1 MIRKDIKQFIATLP
15 SDVILVAA
23 TKYGD
28 VNDLKDLYSNGVS
41 NFGENRVDAF
51 LTKYEALKDLIT
63 IPIHYIKVDE
73 IENYSTYL
81 NILLLGRSQSGK
93 WHFIGHLQRNKAH
106 LVLDKIDCLHSL
118 DSLELVKTINKYRL
132 SPLNCFVEV
141 SINLEENKNGVPYY
155 EVKNFIKEC
164 LQYPNVNIV
173 GLMMMAIA
181 NSDEESLHQQF
192 RKLKELK
199 DNLEKELNI
208 SLPYLSMGMSDD
220 YQIAI
225 MEGATHIRLGRV
237 LFNQDR
243 N

>member
-1 MIRKDIKQFIATLP
+1 MIRKDIKEFLNTLP
-15 SDVILVAA
+15 KDITLVGA

-28 VNDLKDLYSNGVS
+28 IDDLKELYSNGVF

-51 LTKYEALKDLIT
+51 LNKYEALKDLDI
-63 IPIHYIKVDE
+63 
-73 IENYSTYL
+73 
-81 NILLLGRSQSGK
+81 K

-106 LVLDKIDCLHSL
+106 LILDKIDYLHSL

-132 SPLNCFVEV
+132 SPLNCFIEV

-155 EVKNFIKEC
+155 EVKDFIKEC
-164 LQYPNVNIV
+164 LKYPKVNIV
-173 GLMMMAIA
+173 GLMMMSVA
-181 NSDEESLHQQF
+181 NSSEESLHNQF

-220 YQIAI
+220 YKVAVA
-225 MEGATHIRLGRV
+225 EGATHIRLGRV

>member
-28 VNDLKDLYSNGVS
+28 VNDLKDLFSSGVS

-51 LTKYEALKDLIT
+51 LSKYEALKDLDI
-63 IPIHYIKVDE
+63 
-73 IENYSTYL
+73 S
-81 NILLLGRSQSGK
+81 

-106 LVLDKIDCLHSL
+106 LVLDKIDYLHSL

-155 EVKNFIKEC
+155 EVKDFVKEC
-164 LQYPNVNIV
+164 LKYPNVNIV
-173 GLMMMAIA
+173 GLMMMAVA
-181 NSDEESLHQQF
+181 QSSEESLHQQF

-237 LFNQDR
+237 LFDR
-243 N
+243 

>member
-1 MIRKDIKQFIATLP
+1 MIRKDIKEFLNTLP
-15 SDVILVAA
+15 KSITLVAA

-28 VNDLKDLYSNGVS
+28 VDDLKELYSNGVF

-51 LTKYEALKDLIT
+51 LNKYEALKDL
-63 IPIHYIKVDE
+63 
-73 IENYSTYL
+73 
-81 NILLLGRSQSGK
+81 NIK

-106 LVLDKIDCLHSL
+106 LILDKIDYLHSL

-155 EVKNFIKEC
+155 EVKDFIKEC
-164 LQYPNVNIV
+164 LKYPNVNIV
-173 GLMMMAIA
+173 GLMMMAVA
-181 NSDEESLHQQF
+181 QSSEESLHNQF
-192 RKLKELK
+192 RQLKELK
-199 DNLEKELNI
+199 DSLEKELNI

-220 YQIAI
+220 YKVAI
-225 MEGATHIRLGRV
+225 EEGATHIRLGRV